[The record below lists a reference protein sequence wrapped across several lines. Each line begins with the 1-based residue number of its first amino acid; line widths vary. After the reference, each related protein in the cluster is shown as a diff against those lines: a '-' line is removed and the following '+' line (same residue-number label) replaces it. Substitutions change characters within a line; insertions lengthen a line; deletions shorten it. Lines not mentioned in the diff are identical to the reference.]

1 MYQKAV
7 TKDEYPRQD
16 FWGSLLQFNSVFTLI
31 KKLDR
36 HLDQMSIF
44 DTFSEFK
51 WKSKFLTACLTKFE
65 CCFYLLFLLELWKI
79 VKKCSLDKAAV
90 QIFF

>member
-36 HLDQMSIF
+36 QLDQMSIF

-51 WKSKFLTACLTKFE
+51 
-65 CCFYLLFLLELWKI
+65 
-79 VKKCSLDKAAV
+79 
-90 QIFF
+90 